1 MTTLLEPWWNGQ
13 KRYTGL
19 STDER
24 PTDARNGDMIIEIDT
39 RKIFLYSEED
49 DTWYE
54 QPTGSGDG
62 GSDSEDKWTTADVAI
77 SNTDASGEMG
87 FCVPA
92 LADEPLL
99 WSMDAVW
106 VTAGETMHV
115 TIPLYKGQINLSKAY
130 FMIPSRW
137 EYDLALVLE
146 VTGSVQETPGSLIIT
161 GDCAIAASSG
171 YIKEA

>member
-1 MTTLLEPWWNGQ
+1 MITLLEPWWNGQ

-54 QPTGSGDG
+54 QPTSSGDG
-62 GSDSEDKWTTADVAI
+62 GSDSEDMWTTADVAI
-77 SNTDASGEMG
+77 SNTDASNELG
-87 FCVPA
+87 FCVPV
-92 LADEPLL
+92 LADGPMP
-99 WSMDAVW
+99 WSMRPVR
-106 VTAGETMHV
+106 VTAGETIHV
-115 TIPLYKGQINLSKAY
+115 TMPLYKGQIILSKSDFKNPSFIAY
-130 FMIPSRW
+130 GITV
-137 EYDLALVLE
+137 VLE
-146 VTGSVQETPGSLIIT
+146 VTGSVEELPTTLRIT

-171 YIKEA
+171 T